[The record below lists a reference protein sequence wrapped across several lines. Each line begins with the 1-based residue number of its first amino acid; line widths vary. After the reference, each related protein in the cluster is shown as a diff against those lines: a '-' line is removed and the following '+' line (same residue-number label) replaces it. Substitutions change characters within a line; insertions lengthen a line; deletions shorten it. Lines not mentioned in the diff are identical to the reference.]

1 LLSAIS
7 GARITG
13 TPIALAQSMTVQ
25 ELEEIVLRNTAD
37 ISELRR
43 RQSEVESKEQRAA
56 AAIGELRRRAENFLL
71 AFDRDRYKSTDQRL
85 TAHALATE
93 ALIFDRLGY
102 ETGFAGSRFLLGVA
116 ALLEGRNQAALDYF
130 DEFIRGAGPE
140 AVNLQD
146 AYYLSAM
153 ICYNRREFNQA
164 IEFYEWAFRRSPKER
179 RDWQSKIYVGELL
192 YFLRKPK
199 EEIERAF
206 FDVEEGLKA
215 DHKVEG
221 RNFLLA
227 TLYLK
232 LGNCYTATLLDPK
245 EANPMRNNR
254 VAIRYFKQARQHCPR
269 LVGSDSL
276 LPAVI
281 DYSLAQSLL
290 LENSVDMDL
299 AETPSELIADVFCRL
314 RRIVLNKREEII
326 LAQSYLMLG
335 TCAFSSGHL
344 SKDVGEIYLEHARH
358 QTLSVP
364 TDVCFYSCVTK
375 ELLSRDEFVRQI
387 DHFASELERE
397 QARR

>member
-1 LLSAIS
+1 
-7 GARITG
+7 
-13 TPIALAQSMTVQ
+13 MTIQ
-25 ELEEIVLRNTAD
+25 ELEEIVLRNTAE

-43 RQSEVESKEQRAA
+43 QQSQIASKERRVE
-56 AAIGELRRRAENFLL
+56 AAIRDLRHRAENFLL

-85 TAHALATE
+85 TAQALSTE
-93 ALIFDRLGY
+93 VLIFDRLGY
-102 ETGFAGSRFLLGVA
+102 EMPLAGARFVLGVA
-116 ALLEGRNQAALDYF
+116 SLLAGRNQSALDSF
-130 DEFIRGAGPE
+130 REFIRAADPDDR
-140 AVNLQD
+140 NLQD
-146 AYYLSAM
+146 ACYLSAM
-153 ICYNRREFNQA
+153 ICYNRREFHQA
-164 IEFYEWAFRRSPKER
+164 MAFYEQAHRGSPKEG

-206 FDVEEGLKA
+206 LDVEEALQA
-215 DHKVEG
+215 DDSVPA
-221 RNFLLA
+221 RNLLLA

-232 LGNCYTATLLDPK
+232 LGNCYTETLLEPK

-254 VAIRYFKQARQHCPR
+254 VAIRYFKQARRHCPR

-281 DYSLAQSLL
+281 DYSLAQALL
-290 LENSVDMDL
+290 LENSMDMDL
-299 AETPSELIADVFCRL
+299 AETPSELLADVFHRL

-335 TCAFSSGHL
+335 TCAFSSRQL

-364 TDVCFYSCVTK
+364 SDVCFYSCITK

-397 QARR
+397 QPRR